1 MKKQL
6 ICPVTRIDKKSVDC
20 MKLVG
25 NTGVVYPLPPI
36 TKQPLF
42 TTTEELLDII
52 RKENTKYLSG
62 NYISDQLI
70 KDINRWPPNGL
81 VFISCPVGSGK
92 TTFVEKICKH
102 YSVLILS
109 NRILNLMQLEN
120 RMIKNYSSQYYI
132 KSYQA
137 MTFDEFLDTDEID
150 MNYDFVMLDECHF
163 FLEDAR
169 FNFSNMLVLEKLLRL
184 RRCTRVFLSATG
196 CNIQNFI
203 FQTLVDRMEMN
214 HGFLKNNVIIYEKEK
229 ATSNIEKVVAFE
241 DFSAV
246 INKISIGK
254 TIIFVDT
261 IQRGKEIVE
270 LLKDNKISCEL
281 INSEIVNRP
290 NRKQKELIEEIIQKE
305 KFDSVQ
311 CLVTTT
317 VLDCGVNVKDRQVK
331 NIVLFNLF
339 EDSIIQCL
347 GLRRFSVDEKVNIKV
362 FIYNESEN
370 ELRAKKKK
378 LLQQKDVYQN
388 MEAWVRYPSLRLLNN
403 LKSSGTEFDSFKETC
418 FIDKLHGRFILR
430 FNDLGYF
437 KLIKEIEE
445 IDNLIEGESPAFEKF
460 TKIQKNYLDEIP
472 FEVISTDEELTVSK
486 PTGLSQA
493 LNQERIK
500 LFVSRVEMY
509 IGVEIPNDSKDDG
522 SKNVT
527 IRKKFNDEMISIFTR
542 FSDERKGAVVS
553 FKKLNSRF
561 SKRHIPLIFE
571 QLPNNNWI
579 LKRKGDK

>member
-1 MKKQL
+1 MKKEL

-25 NTGVVYPLPPI
+25 KSQVVYPLPPI
-36 TKQPLF
+36 TEQPFF
-42 TTTEELLDII
+42 TTSEELLDII
-52 RKENTKYLSG
+52 RKENTKCLSG

-92 TTFVEKICKH
+92 TTFIEKISKR
-102 YSVLILS
+102 YNVLILS

-120 RMIKNYSSQYYI
+120 RMIKNYSSRYYI
-132 KSYQA
+132 KSYQS

-150 MNYDFVMLDECHF
+150 MNFDFVMMDECHF

-169 FNFSNMLVLEKLLRL
+169 FNYTNLMVLEKLLRL
-184 RRCTRVFLSATG
+184 RNCKRVFLSATG
-196 CNIQNFI
+196 QNIQNFI
-203 FQTLVDRMEMN
+203 FQSLVDRMEMN
-214 HGFLKNNVIIYEKEK
+214 HGFLKNNVIMYEKEK
-229 ATSNIEKVVAFE
+229 SISKIDKIFAFE
-241 DFSAV
+241 DFTEL

-254 TIIFVDT
+254 TMVFVDT
-261 IQRGKEIVE
+261 IQRGKEIIN

-281 INSEIVNRP
+281 INSEIVKRP
-290 NRKQKELIEEIIQKE
+290 NRKQKEIIDEIIQKE
-305 KFDSVQ
+305 RFEAVQ

-317 VLDCGVNVKDRQVK
+317 VLDCGVNVKDHQVK

-347 GLRRFSVDEKVNIKV
+347 GRRRFSVDEKEGINV
-362 FIYNESEN
+362 FLYNESEN

-388 MEAWVRYPSLRLLNN
+388 METWVRYPSLRLLNN
-403 LKSSGTEFDSFKETC
+403 LKSPGTEFDSFKETC
-418 FIDKLHGRFILR
+418 FIAQIHGRFILR

-445 IDNLIEGESPAFEKF
+445 IDNLIEGESPAFEKY

-500 LFVSRVEMY
+500 RFMGILENY
-509 IGVEIPNDSKDDG
+509 IGSEIPDDKKEPG
-522 SKNVT
+522 SKSIT
-527 IRKKFNDEMISIFTR
+527 IRKIFNDQMIAIFPR
-542 FSDERKGAVVS
+542 FADERKGAIVS
-553 FKKLNSRF
+553 FKKLNTRF
-561 SKRHIPLIFE
+561 IERGIPLIFE
-571 QLPNNNWI
+571 QLPNRNWI
-579 LKRKGDK
+579 LKRKGEI